1 MIAPVLCFIFRRT
14 QKKVRP
20 LDLKQNERHAQQQVG
35 VLGRLLQRDREILL
49 QSADAVEH
57 GVAVGIERVA
67 GLFQRVVA
75 GEVMVE
81 RFAVLRALFAV
92 VNGKAAKLRRNK
104 VAPALQ
110 IFQQQRCAQL
120 LRRADGF
127 AVEARIPHQLQRLA
141 RRAVELRKGEKIVD
155 RRGDEDLEL
164 KFLRKL
170 GKDVAISL
178 PVKEEKNI
186 ALI

>member
-1 MIAPVLCFIFRRT
+1 
-14 QKKVRP
+14 
-20 LDLKQNERHAQQQVG
+20 
-35 VLGRLLQRDREILL
+35 
-49 QSADAVEH
+49 
-57 GVAVGIERVA
+57 
-67 GLFQRVVA
+67 
-75 GEVMVE
+75 MVE

-110 IFQQQRCAQL
+110 IFQQQRGAQL

-155 RRGDEDLEL
+155 RCGDEDLEL

-170 GKDVAISL
+170 GKDVAIPL
-178 PVKEEKNI
+178 PVQEEKNI

>member
-1 MIAPVLCFIFRRT
+1 MIAPVLCFIFRRA

-67 GLFQRVVA
+67 GLFQRVAA

-81 RFAVLRALFAV
+81 RFTVLCILFTVAG
-92 VNGKAAKLRRNK
+92 GKAVQRN
-104 VAPALQ
+104 
-110 IFQQQRCAQL
+110 R
-120 LRRADGF
+120 D
-127 AVEARIPHQLQRLA
+127 
-141 RRAVELRKGEKIVD
+141 
-155 RRGDEDLEL
+155 
-164 KFLRKL
+164 
-170 GKDVAISL
+170 
-178 PVKEEKNI
+178 
-186 ALI
+186 